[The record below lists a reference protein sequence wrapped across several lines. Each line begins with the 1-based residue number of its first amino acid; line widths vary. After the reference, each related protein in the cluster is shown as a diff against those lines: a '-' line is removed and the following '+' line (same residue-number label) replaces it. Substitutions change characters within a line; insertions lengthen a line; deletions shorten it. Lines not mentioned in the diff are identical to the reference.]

1 MTELPKLND
10 HVRAVVEGRV
20 SWVGDRTFRV
30 GDGMDSSVIC
40 KASDHLISVETVRP
54 PVVYLSKAKD
64 EDRSPFAVLWGDKT
78 VVVYTYDEERGWIYR
93 NSDSSEWGRSGWQ
106 SRKEIMS
113 LYEKEVPLP
122 EWFTKEGEDH
132 SPFAVRLG
140 SGIDSNVVYSYNEE
154 VGGWQYRT
162 DPVHPWANSSFTS
175 RDEILGKYDNKEV
188 PLPEWFTAQ
197 VEGEKV

>member
-30 GDGMDSSVIC
+30 GDGMDSSV
-40 KASDHLISVETVRP
+40 
-54 PVVYLSKAKD
+54 
-64 EDRSPFAVLWGDKT
+64 
-78 VVVYTYDEERGWIYR
+78 

>member
-54 PVVYLSKAKD
+54 PVAVNDVIETAEELNGLPRWTTVIDRDGDAWQRTLRGWRCTSGDTIYDGYGPFTVVYLSKAKD

-122 EWFTKEGEDH
+122 EWFT
-132 SPFAVRLG
+132 
-140 SGIDSNVVYSYNEE
+140 
-154 VGGWQYRT
+154 
-162 DPVHPWANSSFTS
+162 
-175 RDEILGKYDNKEV
+175 
-188 PLPEWFTAQ
+188 AQ

>member
-40 KASDHLISVETVRP
+40 KAPDHLISVETIRP
-54 PVVYLSKAKD
+54 PVAVNDVIETAEELNGLPRWTTVIDRDGDAWQRTKD

-122 EWFTKEGEDH
+122 EWFT
-132 SPFAVRLG
+132 
-140 SGIDSNVVYSYNEE
+140 
-154 VGGWQYRT
+154 
-162 DPVHPWANSSFTS
+162 
-175 RDEILGKYDNKEV
+175 
-188 PLPEWFTAQ
+188 AQ